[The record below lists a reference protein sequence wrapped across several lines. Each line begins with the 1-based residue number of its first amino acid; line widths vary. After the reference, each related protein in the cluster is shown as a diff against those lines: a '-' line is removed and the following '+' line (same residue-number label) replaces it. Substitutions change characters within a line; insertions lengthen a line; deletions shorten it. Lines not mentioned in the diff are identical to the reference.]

1 MTDVGLGQ
9 ALTATGRRR
18 SKVAKDAI
26 TDNHPVMFA
35 CKKNGGIIRVGSGRT
50 YVQEALADQND
61 TTAWVG
67 ERGTVSL
74 SENNVLDAAEY
85 TWRYIL
91 AAIMISKAEELQNR
105 TPDRYIPLIA
115 SKYRAAEAT
124 QKNLAHEGVLSA
136 GTGTSGLQVPGL
148 AAICPT
154 DPTTGTWGG
163 IDHSSANAAW
173 HRNQKFATATDWSDG
188 SVDSGNVTR
197 FLDQGIDAVTVGS
210 SPETTLGLLGSTHW
224 KALTSSTRALQFI
237 TAGSTTAKHGHNRI
251 IYRDIEMFLSGG
263 LNYSGYSTQTVTRS
277 YLLNTEPGGFNIVY
291 MEGGEYDMLP
301 VVESNDQALM
311 TRLIF
316 TMMLCSM
323 GALAK
328 KCWVGFDA

>member
-18 SKVAKDAI
+18 SKVAKDAV
-26 TDNHPVMFA
+26 TDNMPVMYA
-35 CKKNGGIIRVGSGRT
+35 CKQAGGIIRVGSGRS

-67 ERGTVSL
+67 ERGTVSMA
-74 SENNVLDAAEY
+74 ENNVLDAAEY

-91 AAIMISKAEELQNR
+91 SAVVVSKGEELQNR
-105 TPDRYIPLIA
+105 TPDRYIPLIS
-115 SKYRAAEAT
+115 SKFRAAEAT
-124 QKNLAHEGVLSA
+124 QKNLAHEGVLSS

-148 AAICPT
+148 GALCPT

-173 HRNQKFATATDWSDG
+173 HRNQTFNSSSSWADG
-188 SVDSGNVTR
+188 TVDSGNVTR
-197 FLDQGIDAVTVGS
+197 FLDYGIDAVTVNS
-210 SPETTLGLLGSTHW
+210 SPEAQICLLGSTHW

-237 TAGSTTAKHGHNRI
+237 TAGSTTAKHGHNKI
-251 IYRDIEMFLSGG
+251 VYRGIDCFLSGG
-263 LNYSGYSTQTVTRS
+263 LNYSGYSQQGATTTFI
-277 YLLNTEPGGFNIVY
+277 LNVEPGGFNIVY
-291 MEGGEYDMLP
+291 MEGAEYDMLP
-301 VVESNDQALM
+301 PVDSNDQALM

-323 GALAK
+323 GPHAK
-328 KCWVGFDA
+328 KCWRGFDP